1 MSKEYAIES
10 GKIVLYSN
18 NEAGEHVL
26 INYKDAI
33 SEKGFSG
40 KLKLV
45 ESTIYELRLEDAV
58 YNGKNVDID
67 VKNRF
72 VYHPLGVSE

>member
-1 MSKEYAIES
+1 MYILSLKYTFPNAIFEDV
-10 GKIVLYSN
+10 INVRTN
-18 NEAGEHVL
+18 
-26 INYKDAI
+26 NYKDAI